1 MSFRPNGFAN
11 KTSLLCAGLVLGLS
25 ISCSSAP
32 LRPTA
37 ATDEGTGDGDGVN
50 GGNGSG
56 NGSGTGTG
64 KDKDGTD
71 TISGNGTGTNEPT
84 NGGSG
89 TVLPGTGTETGT
101 DPGVD
106 PVVTPKISLL
116 FIGGS
121 SSKIDVYKF
130 NKSTGATALL
140 KSNSTPGA
148 NPTFLAVHPKK
159 KLLYAADETGSTIM
173 AFSIDPASGVLKV
186 LNSQPMP
193 GGPAH
198 VSVDP
203 DGKFVFAATYGSGH
217 AASFPIASDG
227 KIGTA
232 TGDLFVGMN
241 AHAVHMSP
249 NKAQLWIPCLG
260 SNYIAQYSFSAS
272 GQWTPASPATVPIG
286 TGGPRHMASHP
297 NGKWAYLMNELSSSV
312 QALTYD
318 GSSLK
323 LNGTAVS
330 ALSAPVGGN
339 SGAEIQVHPA
349 GKIVYSSNRGDN
361 SIAIFSIA
369 ANGEVSLQKTVKSGG
384 KTPRHFALDESGN
397 WMTVANQTGGVSVFS
412 VNATSG
418 DLTAKGSALSYDTAQ
433 YAEIFDFAE

>member
-1 MSFRPNGFAN
+1 MSSRRIEFAN
-11 KTSLLCAGLVLGLS
+11 KRSRLALGLLLGLS
-25 ISCSSAP
+25 VSCSSAAP
-32 LRPTA
+32 PRPHVA
-37 ATDEGTGDGDGVN
+37 LAEDTGDGDGVS
-50 GGNGSG
+50 GGSNSG
-56 NGSGTGTG
+56 NGAGTV
-64 KDKDGTD
+64 KNENGTD
-71 TISGNGTGTNEPT
+71 TIPGDGSTPDGNGGVIPP
-84 NGGSG
+84 
-89 TVLPGTGTETGT
+89 VTEN
-101 DPGVD
+101 D
-106 PVVTPKISLL
+106 PVPDPVAASKISLI
-116 FIGGS
+116 FIGGG

-130 NKSTGATALL
+130 NKVSGATSLL
-140 KSNSTPGA
+140 KSNTTPGA

-159 KLLYAADETGSTIM
+159 KLLYAADESGSTIM
-173 AFSIDPASGVLKV
+173 AFSIDPLSGVLKV

-217 AASFPIASDG
+217 AASFPIGNDG
-227 KIGTA
+227 KIGSA

-249 NKAQLWIPCLG
+249 SKAQLWIPCLG
-260 SNYIAQYSFSAS
+260 SNYIAQYSFSTS
-272 GQWTPASPATVPIG
+272 GQWTPASPATVSVG
-286 TGGPRHMASHP
+286 TGGPRHMSAHP
-297 NGKWAYLMNELSSSV
+297 NGKWAYVLNELSSSV

-323 LNGTAVS
+323 LNGSPVS
-330 ALSAPVGGN
+330 ALTAPVSGN
-339 SGAEIQVHPA
+339 SGAEIQVHPT
-349 GKIVYSSNRGDN
+349 GKFLYSSNRGDN

-384 KTPRHFALDESGN
+384 KTPRHFAVDESGS

-412 VNATSG
+412 VNAMTG
-418 DLTAKGSALSYDTAQ
+418 EITAKGNALGFDSAQ

>member
-1 MSFRPNGFAN
+1 MAFRQNDFAN
-11 KTSLLCAGLVLGLS
+11 KTSLLSFGLMLGLA

-32 LRPTA
+32 PLRPSAASTDTA
-37 ATDEGTGDGDGVN
+37 GEGDGIDA
-50 GGNGSG
+50 GNGSA
-56 NGSGTGTG
+56 NGSGTGN
-64 KDKDGTD
+64 DNDEND
-71 TISGNGTGTNEPT
+71 TIAGNGNGTNEPSGG
-84 NGGSG
+84 NGS
-89 TVLPGTGTETGT
+89 TVLPGTGTGT
-101 DPGVD
+101 DPVVD
-106 PVVTPKISLL
+106 PVAANKISLI
-116 FIGGS
+116 FIGGG

-159 KLLYAADETGSTIM
+159 KLLYAADESGSTIM
-173 AFSIDPASGVLKV
+173 AFSIDPASGVLKA

-217 AASFPIASDG
+217 AASFPIATDG

-272 GQWTPASPATVPIG
+272 GQWTPASPATVSIG
-286 TGGPRHMASHP
+286 TGGPRHMSAHP

-323 LNGTAVS
+323 LNGSAVS
-330 ALSAPVGGN
+330 ALSAPVNGN

-349 GKIVYSSNRGDN
+349 GKFVYSSNRGDN
-361 SIAIFSIA
+361 SIAIFSIG
-369 ANGEVSLQKTVKSGG
+369 ANGDVSLQKTVKSGG
-384 KTPRHFALDESGN
+384 KTPRHFAVDESGA
-397 WMTVANQTGGVSVFS
+397 WMTVANQTGGVSIFS

-418 DLTAKGSALSYDTAQ
+418 DLTAKGTALSYDSAQ